1 MDGPFFAK
9 GKNTKIV
16 VKSAADEGHRRRA
29 LKPASTAMEITS
41 RSMLY
46 THPIKRT
53 TTCNCSYSH
62 ATLNHPPSRFYPSSS
77 PHLSVFSGSNN
88 FIGKSLRTRR
98 LTAFNSPSRSD
109 NDSPQELAVLLEVEG

>member
-62 ATLNHPPSRFYPSSS
+62 ATLNHPQADSIRLLLHISLFS
-77 PHLSVFSGSNN
+77 PEA
-88 FIGKSLRTRR
+88 IISLER
-98 LTAFNSPSRSD
+98 
-109 NDSPQELAVLLEVEG
+109 VYGLED